1 VVSVAASQSELIAK
15 LQEENSYL
23 QKRLSQYEGAAGQQ
37 AYQTAGPMCN
47 EANML
52 RQQTPEEVIDFLFTF
67 HDDPDKTPHYVEIRE
82 SAKQFAKVVVRHTP
96 FAGPDRVTAVQKI
109 REAVMFANACVALS
123 GRGL

>member
-1 VVSVAASQSELIAK
+1 MASSQSELIEK
-15 LQEENSYL
+15 LQAENKYL
-23 QKRLSQYEGAAGQQ
+23 RDRYEGNVQEK
-37 AYQTAGPMCN
+37 AYAPLCN
-47 EANML
+47 EGALGSSAHML

-82 SAKQFAKVVVRHTP
+82 AAKQFAKVVVRHTP
-96 FAGPDRVTAVQKI
+96 LGGPDRLTAVQKI

>member
-1 VVSVAASQSELIAK
+1 MASSQIELIEK
-15 LQEENSYL
+15 LQAENKFL
-23 QKRLSQYEGAAGQQ
+23 RERLGYDEKSKEYTPMRQDGIGGAA
-37 AYQTAGPMCN
+37 N
-47 EANML
+47 IL
-52 RQQTPEEVIDFLFTF
+52 RQQTPEEAIDFLFTF

-96 FAGPDRVTAVQKI
+96 AGGPDRLTAIAKI

>member
-1 VVSVAASQSELIAK
+1 MSASQSELIEALQAENAYLRGK
-15 LQEENSYL
+15 L
-23 QKRLSQYEGAAGQQ
+23 GQDK
-37 AYQTAGPMCN
+37 APGIRGSASN
-47 EANML
+47 EC
-52 RQQTPEEVIDFLFTF
+52 RQSPEEVIDFLFTF

-96 FAGPDRVTAVQKI
+96 FGGADRVTAIQKI